1 MPAGTN
7 TQSNIGIRR
16 MIFSLATPQWRNFE
30 VNGTQQYKVVQAG
43 TTPYVYAGAVV
54 AQGATIAYDAVAA
67 TKYSAATVLEIH
79 FNAGLIDP
87 IN

>member
-7 TQSNIGIRR
+7 TQSNIGVRR
-16 MIFSLATPQWRNFE
+16 CITSLTPPQWRNFE
-30 VNGTQQYKVVQAG
+30 VNGTQQYKVMQTA
-43 TTPYVYAGAVV
+43 TTQPYVYNGAIV
-54 AQGATIAYDAVAA
+54 ATGATIAYDAAG
-67 TKYSAATVLEIH
+67 KYSAAAVLEAH